1 MYAHE
6 RSRGVHDA
14 PQILRFPEEFIWGVG
29 SSSHQMEGNTT
40 NNQWHA
46 WEERGGILSGDRAGL
61 ACNWWNNAEEDFDRA
76 REMGVNGMR
85 ISLEWSRLEPEDG
98 RWDEAAFARYRQ
110 MLRGLQRRGIEPLVT
125 LHHFTEPLWLAREG
139 GFASAKSPLYFERY
153 AAKCV
158 EELGDLCD
166 FWCTVNEPNV
176 YVGLGY
182 LLGLFPP
189 GRKNALLTSMRV
201 LSNLLRAHAGAYNA
215 IHARQSHARVGL
227 AHHICL
233 FDPGQE
239 NAPLDKLLASVCDVA
254 TNDLVL
260 DALTRGRFR
269 GGLHLLSGDLSGVR
283 DTFDYIGVNYYYRLM
298 VGLNFYRQSQ
308 QETQA
313 ARATHALHAA
323 STSLVG
329 SAVEHPDDQ
338 MDAGSMGDLRVIY
351 PDGIGRA
358 LRKVA
363 GLGRPIYVTEN
374 GFADASDAKR
384 PSALLRTLTALQ
396 QEIEQG
402 LDVRGYYHWSLVD
415 NFEWVDGWS
424 INFGLIALDPL
435 TQKRTLRPSAEL
447 YGRICRANAL
457 SPDILDQYMPARLI
471 PVG

>member
-1 MYAHE
+1 M
-6 RSRGVHDA
+6 HDA

-189 GRKNALLTSMRV
+189 GRKNALLTTIRV

>member
-1 MYAHE
+1 MQ
-6 RSRGVHDA
+6 HDA
-14 PQILRFPEEFIWGVG
+14 PQILRFPEGFIWGVG

-46 WEERGGILSGDRAGL
+46 WEEQGGILSGDRAGL
-61 ACNWWNNAEEDFDRA
+61 ACDWWNNAEADFDLA

-85 ISLEWSRLEPEDG
+85 ISLEWSRLEPEEG
-98 RWDEAAFARYRQ
+98 RWDDAAFARYRQ

-125 LHHFTEPLWLAREG
+125 LHHFTSPLWFERIG
-139 GFASAKSPLYFERY
+139 GFTSAKSPLYFERY
-153 AAKCV
+153 AAKCI

-189 GRKNALLTSMRV
+189 GHKNNLPATLRA
-201 LSNLLRAHAGAYNA
+201 LSNMLRAHASAYRA
-215 IHARQSHARVGL
+215 IHARQPHARVGL
-227 AHHICL
+227 AQHICL
-233 FDPGQE
+233 FDPAQE
-239 NAPLDKLLASVCDVA
+239 TAPLDRLLASICDIA

-269 GGLHLLSGDLSGVR
+269 GGLHLLSGDLSDVR
-283 DTFDYIGVNYYYRLM
+283 DTFDYVGVNYYYRLM
-298 VGLNFYRQSQ
+298 VGLNFYKQSQ
-308 QETQA
+308 QSTQA
-313 ARATHALHAA
+313 AQAMHT
-323 STSLVG
+323 TGGPLVG
-329 SAVEHPDDQ
+329 SAAQNPDDQ
-338 MDAGSMGDLRVIY
+338 MDAGAMGELRVIY

-374 GFADASDAKR
+374 GFADASDTKR

-396 QEIEQG
+396 HEIEQG

-424 INFGLIALDPL
+424 IKFGLIELDPR
-435 TQKRTLRPSAEL
+435 TQKRTLRPSGDL

-457 SPDILDQYMPARLI
+457 TPDILNQYKPAPLV
-471 PVG
+471 PV

>member
-1 MYAHE
+1 M
-6 RSRGVHDA
+6 HDA

>member
-269 GGLHLLSGDLSGVR
+269 GGRHLLSGDLSGVR